1 MALEQAKKFVTRV
14 LNDKAFK
21 EKFTDASKEDRAK
34 LIKDAGYEFTQEELI
49 EARNQV
55 FPGQMDEL
63 SSDQLDQVAGGGHC
77 GHTHEGEGH
86 CGFTHESEAANTAGK
101 ASITVGEVAS
111 E

>member
-1 MALEQAKKFVTRV
+1 MGLEQAKKFVTRI
-14 LNDKAFK
+14 LHDKAFN
-21 EKFTDASKEDRAK
+21 EKFTDASKEERAK

-77 GHTHEGEGH
+77 GHTHEVRA
-86 CGFTHESEAANTAGK
+86 TAALPMKVRRLIQQARHP
-101 ASITVGEVAS
+101 
-111 E
+111 